1 MLREKLDN
9 LDAKSRFHQYFSSD
23 ERVQIINGVIQ
34 VTRDPTVFYI
44 LLSYIQ
50 LDFAWEMIEDVELD
64 IKARDELDFW
74 GIPMPPTR
82 NMLELQK
89 VFDVEPEK
97 AHYKS
102 LWQWKQ

>member
-1 MLREKLDN
+1 M
-9 LDAKSRFHQYFSSD
+9 Q
-23 ERVQIINGVIQ
+23 
-34 VTRDPTVFYI
+34 RDPTVFYI

-64 IKARDELDFW
+64 LKVRDELDFW

-102 LWQWKQ
+102 LWQWNQ